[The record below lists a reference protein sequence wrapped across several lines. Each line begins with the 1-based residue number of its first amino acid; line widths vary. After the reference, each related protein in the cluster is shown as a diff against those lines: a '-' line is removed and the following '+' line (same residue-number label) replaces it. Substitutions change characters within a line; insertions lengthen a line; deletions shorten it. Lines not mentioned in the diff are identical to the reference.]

1 MFTVNHESFKI
12 RDSLSPISVEH
23 EPIRLQYP
31 ANIIYFCFDSNV
43 VFCFSTSHTLL

>member
-1 MFTVNHESFKI
+1 MKVSRL

-31 ANIIYFCFDSNV
+31 WM
-43 VFCFSTSHTLL
+43 